1 MSKSLIVDYSPFSI
15 TKQQI
20 NESRSSN
27 GGRLI
32 VSGVLQRAE
41 VRNHNKRIYPKEI
54 LMREANRYQE
64 ELVKQKRALGEL
76 DHPDSPTVNLNNV
89 SHNIIKMWWEGNA
102 LMGDVHVLTTP
113 AGKILEELFLNNVQV
128 GISSRGV
135 GSVKEVFSE
144 GGGHTSQ
151 IQDDFELIA
160 FDFVSNPST
169 HGAFMN
175 PVNEGRLIQDTNP
188 SLAKVHNIVNSI
200 ICDMGTTCSCKF

>member
-1 MSKSLIVDYSPFSI
+1 MSKSLLINYSPFRV

-41 VRNHNKRIYPKEI
+41 VKNHNKRVYPKEI

-89 SHNIIKMWWEGNA
+89 SHNIIKIWWEGNA

-144 GGGHTSQ
+144 NEGSSSQ

-169 HGAFMN
+169 HGAFMS
-175 PVNEGRLIQDTNP
+175 PVNEGKSFENLNY
-188 SLAKVHNIVNSI
+188 SLTKVHDIVNSI
-200 ICDMGTTCSCKF
+200 ICDIGTTCSCKF

>member
-1 MSKSLIVDYSPFSI
+1 MSRSLIVDYSPFSI

-41 VRNHNKRIYPKEI
+41 VKNHNKRVYPKEI

-135 GSVKEVFSE
+135 GSFKEVFSE
-144 GGGHTSQ
+144 SGGQISQ

-169 HGAFMN
+169 HGAFMS
-175 PVNEGRLIQDTNP
+175 PVNESKLIQDINP
-188 SLAKVHNIVNSI
+188 SLTKAHSIVNSI